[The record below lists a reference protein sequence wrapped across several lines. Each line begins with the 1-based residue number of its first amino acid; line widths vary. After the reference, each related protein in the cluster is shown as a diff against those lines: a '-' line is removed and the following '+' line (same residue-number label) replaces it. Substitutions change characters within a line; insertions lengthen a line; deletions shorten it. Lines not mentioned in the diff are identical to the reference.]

1 MYDVCFAYK
10 PKKFKKNLASLVDYE
25 APQISIFL
33 PISSGNP
40 GICCGYTYLW
50 KSAEINCFVGAM
62 SVRYP
67 PFLRPLCNI
76 DQNMDGS
83 DPHLSKR
90 ISLFEI
96 RKYGIP
102 FFRGDGF

>member
-1 MYDVCFAYK
+1 MYDVCFAYI
-10 PKKFKKNLASLVDYE
+10 PKKFKKNLASLLDYE

-67 PFLRPLCNI
+67 PFLRPLCPAVK
-76 DQNMDGS
+76 GKS
-83 DPHLSKR
+83 PGHLMWDS
-90 ISLFEI
+90 
-96 RKYGIP
+96 
-102 FFRGDGF
+102 